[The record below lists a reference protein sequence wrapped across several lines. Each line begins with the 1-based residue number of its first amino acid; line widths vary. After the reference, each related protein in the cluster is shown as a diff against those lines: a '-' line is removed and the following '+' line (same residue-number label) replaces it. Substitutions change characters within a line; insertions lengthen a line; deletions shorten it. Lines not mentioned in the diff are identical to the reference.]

1 MDELCNFVFSSLRE
15 SRSDIRNIERHLTRQ
30 RLLNGGN
37 VIFSVAAV
45 GWITFLGL
53 EIYQIGKKIDA
64 LTKEIEE
71 LKNKEGE

>member
-37 VIFSVAAV
+37 VIFFVSVFC
-45 GWITFLGL
+45 WITFLGL
-53 EIYQIGKKIDA
+53 ETYQSGKKIDA